1 MKKGLSGDMILQI
14 GIILIASITTIA
26 SVNIFY
32 NAVEDAVLGDPV
44 IAAKTLASYTDFV
57 DSSNIPIT
65 IYHEI
70 PTDFLGNPGYGTVL
84 FNPTECEYTVSKYP
98 QDYMSDMIL
107 NNAWDTVSIEEAVTY
122 YALFKNNRQNR
133 QIGLNRVQTRNQLD
147 TLNAGEMSLAE
158 YREKGYG
165 ATVSEVNQYR
175 QNLINEKKFA
185 EALRKQGIDYEDFK
199 KALAQDIVD
208 KEFTSKISETSANKA
223 RLNQELA
230 DASSR
235 RSAQKAAA
243 YELFL
248 EKEGTIAALLPDNE
262 FVRNYQMQE
271 LDRVLIN
278 EEARKNALFPDL
290 LDLDENPS
298 RADIDNAKAS
308 LVYQDADDLARALQD
323 ADDAYDNTVRTLT
336 ATLDD
341 TKLDPKE
348 IDRLLNSVD
357 SRFNEL
363 DFKIN
368 PNADVAIK
376 NIVQNIDDDTLKQVS
391 ELISKGNFDEAASLL
406 RRSSFAH
413 DNSLVKVGIFKKLR
427 NSVIDKKSAAK
438 GKVIDFVK
446 YVGKGTGKGI
456 KAVTTK
462 SASITYNYGAKPL
475 YRTVTTESFR
485 KTSETAAKKVSNN
498 FSALATKNM
507 KRFAKINPFMS
518 LCRASKSTPD
528 PVSQAAGYTCH
539 ATQSI
544 LAGIWYSTDVL
555 FTYIPTIY
563 FINKAQRATEVVENS
578 LVTISCNSENKEYYV
593 KVPNCESS
601 TDLYKPELQIPY
613 LGAIPGFDEAFMD
626 IFTMPKSK
634 STGITKNYNK
644 IINSESACVDS
655 HNKLLTGDK
664 RIVEELVN
672 PRETFATIPFFACAP
687 LIGVAPDLTSSCVT
701 GWSILYL
708 SSWSD
713 TENSE
718 AIALSLGG
726 LASYVAIKSNMGAG
740 PGEKL
745 IANAAYTSY
754 YSILTATYLLNPYDS
769 TNFFPTISK
778 SRGVIDDKNNYY
790 IENPFLIEISKKE
803 HNGKLITE
811 INKLV

>member
-26 SVNIFY
+26 SVNVFY

-133 QIGLNRVQTRNQLD
+133 QLGFNRVQLRNQLD
-147 TLNAGEMSLAE
+147 SLNAGEMSLSD
-158 YREKGYG
+158 YRKNGYG

-175 QNLINEKKFA
+175 QNLINERKFA
-185 EALRKQGIDYEDFK
+185 EALSRQGIDYEDFK

-208 KEFTSKISETSANKA
+208 KEFTSKISASKEVKA

-230 DASSR
+230 DADDIR
-235 RSAQKAAA
+235 RAQKAAA

-248 EKEGTIAALLPDNE
+248 EKEGTMAALLPDNE
-262 FVRNYQMQE
+262 FVRNYQAQE

-290 LDLDENPS
+290 LNLDEGPS
-298 RADIDNAKAS
+298 RSDIDAAKAS
-308 LVYQDADDLARALQD
+308 LVHQDAQDLARTLQD
-323 ADDAYDNTVRTLT
+323 ADDAYHSKVRTLT
-336 ATLDD
+336 SALDN
-341 TKLDPKE
+341 TNLDPRE
-348 IDRLLNSVD
+348 ISNLLASVD

-368 PNADVAIK
+368 PNADVAMR
-376 NIVQNIDDDTLKQVS
+376 NIINNMDDDVLKQVS
-391 ELISKGNFDEAASLL
+391 ELVSKGKFDEAASLL
-406 RRSSFAH
+406 RRSAFAH
-413 DNSLVKVGIFKKLR
+413 DKALAKVGIFKKLR
-427 NSVIDKKSAAK
+427 NSVIDKKNAAK

-446 YVGKGTGKGI
+446 YVGKQTGKGI

-485 KTSETAAKKVSNN
+485 KTSETAAKTVSKK

-507 KRFAKINPFMS
+507 KRFGISSTIMGG
-518 LCRASKSTPD
+518 CRALQSATDLTGISKILGLAC
-528 PVSQAAGYTCH
+528 QAS
-539 ATQSI
+539 QSI
-544 LAGIWYSTDVL
+544 LAGVWYSTDVL

-563 FINKAQRATEVVENS
+563 FFNKAQKATEVVENS
-578 LVTISCNSENKEYYV
+578 LVTISCNSENKDYYV
-593 KVPNCESS
+593 KVPNCESA

-626 IFTMPKSK
+626 IFTMPKSR
-634 STGITKNYNK
+634 STGVTKNYDK
-644 IINSESACVDS
+644 IINSDSACIDS

-664 RIVEELVN
+664 VDDLVN
-672 PRETFATIPFFACAP
+672 PREKLVTVPFFSCSY
-687 LIGVAPDLTSSCVT
+687 LIGVAPDLTSACVT

-708 SSWSD
+708 SSWAD
-713 TENSE
+713 TEDSE

-726 LASYVAIKSNMGAG
+726 LASFVTIRSTMAAGITKPIVLGAIAG
-740 PGEKL
+740 YNS
-745 IANAAYTSY
+745 A
-754 YSILTATYLLNPYDS
+754 LTTAYLLNPLDS
-769 TNFFPTISK
+769 TNFFPYISK
-778 SRGVIDDKNNYY
+778 SRGIIDDENNYY
-790 IENPFLIEISKKE
+790 MENPFLIEISKRE
-803 HNGKLITE
+803 HNGKLVTE

>member
-26 SVNIFY
+26 SVNVFY

-133 QIGLNRVQTRNQLD
+133 QLGFNRVQLRNQLD
-147 TLNAGEMSLAE
+147 SLNAGEMSLSD
-158 YREKGYG
+158 YRKNGYG

-175 QNLINEKKFA
+175 QNLINERKFA
-185 EALRKQGIDYEDFK
+185 EALSRQGIDYEDFK
-199 KALAQDIVD
+199 RALAQDIVD

-230 DASSR
+230 DAATR

-248 EKEGTIAALLPDNE
+248 EKEGTMAALFTDDE
-262 FVRNYQMQE
+262 FVRKYMTQEADRAVSDSEIRNY
-271 LDRVLIN
+271 IGWS
-278 EEARKNALFPDL
+278 
-290 LDLDENPS
+290 LDEGPS

-308 LVYQDADDLARALQD
+308 LVHQDAQDLARTLQD

-336 ATLDD
+336 STLDN
-341 TKLDPKE
+341 TNLDPRE
-348 IDRLLNSVD
+348 ISNLLASVD

-368 PNADVAIK
+368 PNADVAMR
-376 NIVQNIDDDTLKQVS
+376 NIINNMDDDVLKQVS
-391 ELISKGNFDEAASLL
+391 ELVSKGKFDEAASLL
-406 RRSSFAH
+406 RRSAFAH
-413 DNSLVKVGIFKKLR
+413 DKALAKVGIFKKLR
-427 NSVIDKKSAAK
+427 NSVIDKKNAAK

-446 YVGKGTGKGI
+446 YVGKQTGKGI

-485 KTSETAAKKVSNN
+485 KTSETAAKTVSKK

-507 KRFAKINPFMS
+507 KRFGISSTIMGG
-518 LCRASKSTPD
+518 CRALIDATDLTGISKILG
-528 PVSQAAGYTCH
+528 VACQAS
-539 ATQSI
+539 QSI
-544 LAGIWYSTDVL
+544 LAGVWYSTDVL

-563 FINKAQRATEVVENS
+563 FFNKAQKATEVVENS
-578 LVTISCNSENKEYYV
+578 LVTISCNSGNKDYYV
-593 KVPNCESS
+593 KVPNCESA
-601 TDLYKPELQIPY
+601 TDLYKPDLQIPY

-626 IFTMPKSK
+626 IFTMPKSR
-634 STGITKNYNK
+634 STGVTKNYDK
-644 IINSESACVDS
+644 IINSESACIDS

-664 RIVEELVN
+664 VDDLVN
-672 PRETFATIPFFACAP
+672 PREKLVTIPFFACSP
-687 LIGVAPDLTSSCVT
+687 LIGVAPDLTSACVT

-708 SSWSD
+708 SSWAD
-713 TENSE
+713 TEDSE

-726 LASYVAIKSNMGAG
+726 LATYVSIRSTMASPGITKPIVLAAIAG
-740 PGEKL
+740 YNS
-745 IANAAYTSY
+745 A
-754 YSILTATYLLNPYDS
+754 LTAAYLLNPLDS
-769 TNFFPTISK
+769 TTFFPYISK
-778 SRGVIDDKNNYY
+778 SRGIIDDENNYY
-790 IENPFLIEISKKE
+790 MENPFLIEISKRE
-803 HNGKLITE
+803 HNGKLVTE